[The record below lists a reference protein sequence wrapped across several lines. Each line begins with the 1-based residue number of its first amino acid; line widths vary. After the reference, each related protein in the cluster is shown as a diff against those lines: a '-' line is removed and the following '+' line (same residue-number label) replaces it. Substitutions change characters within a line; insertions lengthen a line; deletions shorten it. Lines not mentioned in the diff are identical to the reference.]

1 MWNIC
6 RAAEQLGI
14 KNVLLGSSY
23 NAIGAMGTA
32 ARWGSKEVKDPA
44 YFPIDQHQGTRSED
58 PYSVAKWIG
67 EQVGD
72 AFARRSPEMSI
83 GSMRFNGMWDD
94 EKFKDL
100 NKNPISD
107 VWERCQGFWTYL
119 HIKDAATA
127 CRMAVENPNWQGHEK
142 FFLNAKDTM
151 ITVETMQAIKT
162 VYPNVEVRH
171 KIDGFNSPILIDL
184 AKDKFGWEPKY
195 SWRDE
200 KFS

>member
-6 RAAEQLGI
+6 RSAEQLGI

-23 NAIGAMGTA
+23 NSIGAMGTA
-32 ARWGSKEVKDPA
+32 ARWDKNEVKPPE
-44 YFPIDQHQGTRSED
+44 YFPIDQYQGTRSED

-72 AFARRSPEMSI
+72 AFARRNPDMSI

-94 EKFKDL
+94 EKFKEL
-100 NKNPISD
+100 SKNPISNA
-107 VWERCQGFWTYL
+107 WERCQGFWTYL

-127 CRMAVENPNWQGHEK
+127 CRMAVEKPNWKGHEK

-151 ITVETMQAIKT
+151 ITIETMEAIKI
-162 VYPNVEVRH
+162 VYPNVELREEIVGH
-171 KIDGFNSPILIDL
+171 NAPLKIDL
-184 AKDKFGWEPKY
+184 AKEKFDWEPKF
-195 SWRDE
+195 SWRDSI
-200 KFS
+200 FS